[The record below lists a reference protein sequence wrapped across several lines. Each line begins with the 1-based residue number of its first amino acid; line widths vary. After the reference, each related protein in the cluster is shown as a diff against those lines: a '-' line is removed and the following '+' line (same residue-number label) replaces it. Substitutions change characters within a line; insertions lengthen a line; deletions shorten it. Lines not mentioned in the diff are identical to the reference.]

1 MKRLHGFSLM
11 EMMIVLTIV
20 AIVAAASAP
29 MVNKK
34 MVRAASDKSPWIF
47 TNGESIG
54 YNIDN
59 DGGIQDRKTA
69 TIGANGRAPA
79 GITPRLYINNN
90 SDNNPHILFG
100 YRNNNQMHTNL
111 MQMIVGGSNNK
122 VLISDSNQAGRGT
135 VLIGSGTQSSNEA
148 QVIIGSRAS
157 SNMVGAVAIGD
168 NAEVGRNS
176 EQAVAVGQGAA
187 ANNSGFQ
194 SVAIGNLANTQNP
207 RSIAIGLRSR
217 AIAGNSI
224 AIGAGENA
232 NNTTQA
238 SGSNAIAIGT
248 IARAVKNDCIA
259 IGRNANANPGVA
271 AVKLRSIAIG
281 LESQATNSD
290 AVAIGTRFAGRRTTA
305 SGVGSTA
312 LGSTSRATANFA
324 IAIGGST
331 DTSTNADGEG
341 QVATTQA
348 TSEAAVAIG
357 AEAQASGFNSLAI
370 GRSASASTTNSI
382 AIGRGAIAN
391 ATNSVAI
398 GNGARTPAANT
409 VVLGDSNSIV
419 YIPGRLVVN
428 RTAVLG
434 YASNA
439 WQSWADVAVIRSN
452 RDGRMEI
459 LQRDGDGDWDAVF
472 ANGRVNWDWASVVT
486 SDRRLKNVGKEFTS
500 GLDKIKKLEVFNY
513 TFKEDKNKTP
523 RVGVI
528 AQDLQK
534 IFPDAVV
541 KGEDGFLRIRMEDM
555 FYAVINA
562 IKELDLRTSAQE
574 KKIQE
579 LEKRIEELEKSKK

>member
-1 MKRLHGFSLM
+1 M
-11 EMMIVLTIV
+11 
-20 AIVAAASAP
+20 
-29 MVNKK
+29 
-34 MVRAASDKSPWIF
+34 
-47 TNGESIG
+47 
-54 YNIDN
+54 
-59 DGGIQDRKTA
+59 
-69 TIGANGRAPA
+69 
-79 GITPRLYINNN
+79 
-90 SDNNPHILFG
+90 
-100 YRNNNQMHTNL
+100 
-111 MQMIVGGSNNK
+111 
-122 VLISDSNQAGRGT
+122 
-135 VLIGSGTQSSNEA
+135 
-148 QVIIGSRAS
+148 
-157 SNMVGAVAIGD
+157 
-168 NAEVGRNS
+168 
-176 EQAVAVGQGAA
+176 
-187 ANNSGFQ
+187 
-194 SVAIGNLANTQNP
+194 
-207 RSIAIGLRSR
+207 
-217 AIAGNSI
+217 
-224 AIGAGENA
+224 
-232 NNTTQA
+232 
-238 SGSNAIAIGT
+238 
-248 IARAVKNDCIA
+248 
-259 IGRNANANPGVA
+259 
-271 AVKLRSIAIG
+271 
-281 LESQATNSD
+281 
-290 AVAIGTRFAGRRTTA
+290 
-305 SGVGSTA
+305 
-312 LGSTSRATANFA
+312 
-324 IAIGGST
+324 
-331 DTSTNADGEG
+331 
-341 QVATTQA
+341 ATTQA

-523 RVGVI
+523 RVGVM

-534 IFPDAVV
+534 IFPDAVI

-562 IKELDLRTSAQE
+562 VKELDIRTSAQE

-579 LEKRIEELEKSKK
+579 LEKRIEELEKKIK

>member
-1 MKRLHGFSLM
+1 M